1 MQVMSEMNEYSALH
15 NGALYFD
22 RSDRMRLRISG
33 PKAAELVTG
42 MVTNDVSGLVAGDGH
57 YAAALTPKGKIVAD
71 LRIFALDDALLIDTS
86 PAAAAGWKEICLLY
100 TSDAADE

>member
-1 MQVMSEMNEYSALH
+1 M
-15 NGALYFD
+15 
-22 RSDRMRLRISG
+22 RMRISG

-42 MVTNDVSGLVAGDGH
+42 MVTNDVSSLVAGEGQ

-86 PAAAAGWKEICLLY
+86 AAAARAGRRWCGS
-100 TSDAADE
+100 TSIHASRRTTM